1 MSRKGYVTISVI
13 LMIISGI
20 MISLAFLYCSLEDKV
35 INFRYS
41 DNEEYNDINE
51 GIKFI
56 EKMPIQF
63 NIINKYFSDMN
74 NLTQEEKEQI
84 VLAYAVKNRYKQY
97 NCGPST
103 ANINYNCVTKETL
116 KDKEL
121 QKIFNLNLN
130 FESNK
135 IDIYIDDYG
144 TYEISNKEDLNI
156 YKYVVNTSINNNYR
170 LYTKFD
176 KFKQEKDSY
185 IFYVYQGYIEG
196 NVPAGE
202 QLTLYDFMT
211 GNQEYIGTS
220 NGFNDFTEDV
230 KEKVTNLQ
238 KYKYEL
244 KKHKDGTFYLYGYN
258 PVKS

>member
-135 IDIYIDDYG
+135 IDIYMGSHAQAIIFG
-144 TYEISNKEDLNI
+144 RRNLECHI
-156 YKYVVNTSINNNYR
+156 Y
-170 LYTKFD
+170 
-176 KFKQEKDSY
+176 Q
-185 IFYVYQGYIEG
+185 
-196 NVPAGE
+196 
-202 QLTLYDFMT
+202 
-211 GNQEYIGTS
+211 
-220 NGFNDFTEDV
+220 
-230 KEKVTNLQ
+230 
-238 KYKYEL
+238 
-244 KKHKDGTFYLYGYN
+244 
-258 PVKS
+258 